1 MLYGGIEAGG
11 TKFVCAVGNENGQI
25 FERVT
30 FPTTTP
36 EETMGKVIEFFNQF
50 NLMAIGVGSF
60 GPCDVN
66 IESVSYGR
74 ITSTPKLSW
83 KGYPILKKLEE
94 SFNIPIGF
102 STDVNAAALGEV
114 TFGAAKG
121 LNSCL
126 YITVGTGIG
135 AGAVLEGKLL
145 QGLSH
150 PEMGHVT
157 VRRHLNDT
165 YPGKCPYHNDCLEGL
180 AAGPAI
186 EERWGKPGVELVNNS
201 EVWEME
207 AYYLAQALVHY
218 ILILSPKKI
227 ILGGGVMKQ
236 KQLFPLIYRDVKKM
250 LNKYI
255 ELPELSNEIEK
266 YIVSPGLG
274 ELAGITGALI
284 LGKEAYETQPE
295 KQK

>member
-1 MLYGGIEAGG
+1 MIFGAIEAGG
-11 TKFVCAVGNENGQI
+11 TKFVCAVGDNSGQI
-25 FERVT
+25 FEKVQ

-36 EETMGKVIEFFNQF
+36 EETMEQVIEFFSRF
-50 NLMAIGVGSF
+50 NLRAIGLGSF

-66 IESVSYGR
+66 SESITYGY

-83 KGYPILKKLEE
+83 RGYPILKTLEE

-121 LNSCL
+121 LDSCL

-135 AGAVLEGKLL
+135 AGAVLGGKLL

-150 PEMGHVT
+150 PEMGHVI
-157 VRRHLNDT
+157 VRRHSNDT
-165 YPGKCPYHNDCLEGL
+165 YPGKCPYHRDCLEGL

-186 EERWGKPGVELVNNS
+186 EERWEKTGIELVNRP

-207 AYYLAQALVHY
+207 SYYLAQALVHY

-236 KQLFPLIYRDVKKM
+236 KQLFPLIYRDVKKL

-255 ELPELSNEIEK
+255 EIPQLSDEIEK
-266 YIVSPGLG
+266 YIVPAELG
-274 ELAGITGALI
+274 DLAGITGALL
-284 LGKEAYETQPE
+284 LGRKAYETQPE